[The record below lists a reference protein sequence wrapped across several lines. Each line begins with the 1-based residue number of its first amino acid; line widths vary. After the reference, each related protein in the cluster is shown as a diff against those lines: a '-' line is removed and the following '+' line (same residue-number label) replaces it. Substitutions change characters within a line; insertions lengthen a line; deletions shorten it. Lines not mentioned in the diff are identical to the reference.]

1 MFLSFLFCLKSFT
14 KSVDF
19 IIYYVIIELSKERK
33 HDVEDDIE
41 VVVRGMRNKPYYEIK
56 YREVG
61 NDDYNIG
68 FGSYDLNNVLK

>member
-33 HDVEDDIE
+33 HDVEDDRWCWFNSHPLEYNPIE
-41 VVVRGMRNKPYYEIK
+41 RKQT
-56 YREVG
+56 
-61 NDDYNIG
+61 
-68 FGSYDLNNVLK
+68 